1 MEIKFDKFQ
10 KIVLVIIIFGFLCR
24 LIPHPPNFS
33 PVTAIALFSGI
44 NFKNK
49 RIAFSIPLLILFLSD
64 LIINYFFY
72 QILGISMVNLFVYL
86 SFIIVTI
93 LGANIKSLRLG
104 NILLASFI
112 FFLISNFG
120 VWILGYPKNLEGL
133 ILCYTMAIPFFGY
146 SIAGDLFFG
155 YLFKFSF
162 RKISSILP
170 RSAN

>member
-1 MEIKFDKFQ
+1 MMEIKFNKFQ

-24 LIPHPPNFS
+24 LIPHPPNFA
-33 PVTAIALFSGI
+33 PLTAIALFS
-44 NFKNK
+44 
-49 RIAFSIPLLILFLSD
+49 
-64 LIINYFFY
+64 
-72 QILGISMVNLFVYL
+72 V
-86 SFIIVTI
+86 IV
-93 LGANIKSLRLG
+93 LVSQIKSIKFG
-104 NILLASFI
+104 NILLASFL

-133 ILCYTMAIPFFGY
+133 LLCYTMAIPFFGY

-170 RSAN
+170 KSAN